1 MVGKIITGETVK
13 VSGIIKTETQ
23 DEKDKK
29 TQGIFIPYVLVNNIV
44 QKNNKNATNHDYDL
58 INDMKDNPNIFYS
71 LLKSYCPTI
80 YGH

>member
-13 VSGIIKTETQ
+13 VSGVIKTETL

-29 TQGIFIPYVLVNNIV
+29 TQGIFIPYVLANNLT
-44 QKNNKNATNHDYDL
+44 QKYNNNVLNYDFDV
-58 INDMKDNPNIFYS
+58 INDMKANPNIFYS